1 MRDLQGK
8 RKDSGQIKRLSL
20 IRVPIRMTGESAF
33 AEDLL
38 YMISVYVP
46 ADRAAKRRICR
57 DDVILW

>member
-1 MRDLQGK
+1 MRDLQGE

-38 YMISVYVP
+38 YMIVCLCVSRP
-46 ADRAAKRRICR
+46 SREAADLPR
-57 DDVILW
+57 